1 VALETTLLAHGVPRD
16 DGLPLAHEL
25 AAIIRQHGA
34 EPAVVGFVD
43 GQAIVGLSDGELE
56 RMLTT
61 PDVTKANLSNLGLIR
76 HRGLMGATT
85 VSGTMAL
92 CAEAGVRVFA
102 TGGIGGVHPGYGDH
116 WDVSAD
122 LMALS
127 RYPVA
132 VVTSGCKTVLDV
144 VSTREALET
153 LGVPVVGIGTDHFPA
168 FYLRESAASVDAR
181 FDDFDD
187 LARYIRLELSQGN
200 HGVVVANPID
210 ETDAIDEALWTR
222 WLEEARARVEQQ
234 GDTGRGVTPALLGAL
249 HEISDG
255 ATLRANLA
263 LVRSN
268 AVAAARLAV
277 ALERLEDT
285 VA

>member
-1 VALETTLLAHGVPRD
+1 METTLLAHGVPRNE
-16 DGLPLAHEL
+16 GLSLAQDL
-25 AAIIRQHGA
+25 AERVREQGA
-34 EPAVVGFVD
+34 EPAVVGVVD
-43 GQAIVGLSDGELE
+43 GEAIVGLSDAELE
-56 RMLTT
+56 RMLSSA
-61 PDVTKANLSNLGLIR
+61 DVSKANLSNLGLLR
-76 HRGLMGATT
+76 HRAAMGATT

-92 CAEAGVRVFA
+92 CAAVGVRVFA
-102 TGGIGGVHPGYGDH
+102 TGGIGGVHPGYGQQ

-127 RYPVA
+127 KYPVA

-144 VSTREALET
+144 VATREALET
-153 LGVPVVGIGTDHFPA
+153 LGVPVVGVGTHHFPA

-200 HGVVVANPID
+200 NGVVVANPIA
-210 ETDAIDEALWTR
+210 ETDAIDEVSWER
-222 WLEEARARVEQQ
+222 WLAQARDRVAQE
-234 GDTGRGVTPALLGAL
+234 GVTGRGVTPALLGAL
-249 HEISDG
+249 HDISDG

-268 AVAAARLAV
+268 AVVAAKLAV
-277 ALERLEDT
+277 ALRRLEDRK
-285 VA
+285 A